1 MRDKIL
7 IVDDAALNRDL
18 LSDILSE
25 LFDPVCLE
33 NGEEAIE
40 YLKKNH
46 KQVAVMLLDLMMPG
60 IDGYQVIEYMK
71 EKELMEEI
79 PVLIISVEA
88 TPDVERKCLKMGVSD
103 FIRKPFDSISVTRR
117 VKNITD
123 LFMYKRG
130 LEAKVKKQTEA
141 LRRKNQK
148 LLEQAQR
155 ARENNETIIDIL
167 GTVVEYRNLESGE
180 HIKRVKEFT
189 RILATEMALQ
199 HPEYD
204 LTPGRIDV
212 ISAASALHDIGKI
225 AISDSILLKPS
236 KLTAEEFEIMKRHT
250 TRGSEIIEQVE
261 GAWDSDYGKACYEIC
276 RYHHE
281 RFDGRGYPDGL
292 KGDEIPIS
300 AQIVSVA
307 DVYDALVSKRVYKK
321 AYSAEVAYNMIMNN
335 ECGVFAPSLKACFEK
350 ARGKME
356 ALSSYYHNYHIE
368 EDEDGLCLREVKV
381 E

>member
-148 LLEQAQR
+148 LLEQAKLETLEGKR
-155 ARENNETIIDIL
+155 DRTMLEVLYATGMRVSELVTLPVSSVHLDWEMVVAYGKGSKERMIPLGKTAVRFLREYLDFVRPELVKRNPKALGIL
-167 GTVVEYRNLESGE
+167 FLNDKGE
-180 HIKRVKEFT
+180 KMTRLHFYYQIRKYGQEAGIIKRITPHMLRHSF
-189 RILATEMALQ
+189 ATHLLNNGA
-199 HPEYD
+199 D
-204 LTPGRIDV
+204 LRVVQELLGHAD
-212 ISAASALHDIGKI
+212 ISTTQIYTHMNTERLR
-225 AISDSILLKPS
+225 AI
-236 KLTAEEFEIMKRHT
+236 
-250 TRGSEIIEQVE
+250 
-261 GAWDSDYGKACYEIC
+261 Y
-276 RYHHE
+276 
-281 RFDGRGYPDGL
+281 
-292 KGDEIPIS
+292 
-300 AQIVSVA
+300 
-307 DVYDALVSKRVYKK
+307 
-321 AYSAEVAYNMIMNN
+321 
-335 ECGVFAPSLKACFEK
+335 EK
-350 ARGKME
+350 AHPR
-356 ALSSYYHNYHIE
+356 A
-368 EDEDGLCLREVKV
+368 
-381 E
+381 